1 MSTGQDDL
9 ETWKRRRT
17 AELAFELADT
27 GRYENFADIA
37 YALQFERG
45 MPSAQ
50 ALIDDPEIRR
60 QLNARCGDARER
72 LAPLPEPEV
81 IAPAPSSETL
91 SVTSNDHAELPQ
103 AADFART
110 PSLLRR
116 AMRFWRTGVKPVG
129 ASDLESAAS

>member
-50 ALIDDPEIRR
+50 TLIDDPEIRR

-72 LAPLPEPEV
+72 LAPLPEPEMT
-81 IAPAPSSETL
+81 PTAPSSETL
-91 SVTSNDHAELPQ
+91 CVTSNDHAELPQ

-110 PSLLRR
+110 PSVLRR
-116 AMRFWRTGVKPVG
+116 VMRFWRTGVKPVG
-129 ASDLESAAS
+129 ASDLGSATS